1 VELNMFL
8 SCLGAAA
15 FSIATVLANADFALA
30 AEQSITP
37 MAGTECE
44 AMAQKIGRAAG
55 IPLKTRVGKPDL
67 SDRVLRFDPA
77 NGGSV
82 EYLLPRQ
89 TNVRRVF
96 VDNSTTPVTFWVGN
110 NHGASIVKLEPL
122 D

>member
-1 VELNMFL
+1 VFL
-8 SCLGAAA
+8 DR
-15 FSIATVLANADFALA
+15 N
-30 AEQSITP
+30 
-37 MAGTECE
+37 
-44 AMAQKIGRAAG
+44 
-55 IPLKTRVGKPDL
+55 GKL
-67 SDRVLRFDPA
+67 WSGSMSSDRVLRFDPV
-77 NGGSV
+77 NGSSV